1 MNQSILSRAAAAWLV
16 MVVSTMP
23 TLADSLADTGPRL
36 TLEAAVQAATQ
47 SDEGLQAADRRRAGL
62 AATAEAA
69 DELPDPR
76 LSVALQ
82 NVPTDNYSL
91 SDSPMTQTVVT
102 LSQSLPPGDTLSFRG
117 EQAEAR
123 VAGSVAALTTA
134 DHQLK
139 RDVRRLWLAI
149 YREEALGHLLETER
163 ELYRELLES
172 ARTAYQVNEA
182 SGSDLV
188 ALQARLSRIGDAL
201 DRRQGEAQAARARL
215 ARWVGEAAE
224 RPLPES
230 LPASLTDEPTGEL
243 DHQPELER
251 LRAELEAARAQVGEA
266 EAQFAPEIGLQVGYG
281 LRAGSEP
288 NTLSAGVSVS
298 LPIFAERRQSP
309 RLRGAQQSAQAA
321 QLDLT
326 KRARDLAAEADGIRA
341 RLAALDR
348 RITRYQNDIIPE
360 LQQVAEMIR
369 GEIGAGRGEFDALI
383 EAERAVV
390 EARQELLTLRLDR
403 ADQLIDLRYL
413 LEPTA

>member
-1 MNQSILSRAAAAWLV
+1 MNQSILSRAAAAWLAIAV
-16 MVVSTMP
+16 PMSP
-23 TLADSLADTGPRL
+23 GLADSSADAGPRL
-36 TLEAAVQAATQ
+36 TLEAAERAAAR
-47 SDEGLQAADRRRAGL
+47 SDEGLQAADRRRAGR
-62 AATAEAA
+62 AAEAEAA

-91 SDSPMTQTVVT
+91 SDSPMTQTVFT
-102 LSQSLPPGDTLSFRG
+102 LSQNLPPGDTLAFRG
-117 EQAEAR
+117 EAARAAVSGEQARLATSDR
-123 VAGSVAALTTA
+123 
-134 DHQLK
+134 QL
-139 RDVRRLWLAI
+139 RREVRRLWLAV
-149 YREEALGHLLETER
+149 YREEALGRLLESER
-163 ELYRELLES
+163 ALYRELLES
-172 ARTAYQVNEA
+172 ARTAYEVSEA
-182 SGSDLV
+182 SGSDIV
-188 ALQARLSRIGDAL
+188 SLQARLSRIEDTL
-201 DRRQGEAQAARARL
+201 DRRRGEADAARARL
-215 ARWVGEAAE
+215 ARWVGDAAS

-230 LPASLTDEPTGEL
+230 LPARLTDLPRGEI
-243 DHQPELER
+243 DHQPEIQR
-251 LRAELEAARAQVGEA
+251 LRAELEGARARVGEA
-266 EAQFAPEIGLQVGYG
+266 EEQFAPEIGLQVGYG

-298 LPIFAERRQSP
+298 LPIFHERRQSP

-321 QLDLT
+321 QLELT

-348 RITRYQNDIIPE
+348 RVARYRGDIIPE

-369 GEIGAGRGEFDALI
+369 GEISAGRGTFDALI
-383 EAERAVV
+383 EAERAIV

>member
-1 MNQSILSRAAAAWLV
+1 MNPSILSRTA
-16 MVVSTMP
+16 VVLLTIAVPLTPS
-23 TLADSLADTGPRL
+23 LADSSAQAGQRL
-36 TLEAAVQAATQ
+36 TLDAAEQAAVQ
-47 SDEGLQAADRRRAGL
+47 SDEGLQAAERRRAGQ
-62 AATAEAA
+62 AASAEAA

-102 LSQSLPPGDTLSFRG
+102 LSQSLPPGDTLVFRG
-117 EQAEAR
+117 EAAEAR
-123 VAGSVAALTTA
+123 IAGASAALATA
-134 DHQLK
+134 DRQLK
-139 RDVRRLWLAI
+139 REVRRLWLAV
-149 YREEALGHLLETER
+149 YREEALARLLERER
-163 ELYRELLES
+163 ALYRELLDS

-188 ALQARLSRIGDAL
+188 ILQSRLSRLGDAL
-201 DRRQGEAQAARARL
+201 DRRHGEAEAARARL
-215 ARWVGEAAE
+215 ERWVGDAA
-224 RPLPES
+224 RLPLPDT
-230 LPASLTDEPTGEL
+230 LPARLTDLPRGEI
-243 DHQPELER
+243 DRQPEIER
-251 LRAELEAARAQVGEA
+251 LRAELEAARARVGEA

-298 LPIFAERRQSP
+298 LPIFSERRQSP

-321 QLDLT
+321 QLELT
-326 KRARDLAAEADGIRA
+326 KRARDLAAQADGIRA

-383 EAERAVV
+383 EAERAVI
-390 EARQELLTLRLDR
+390 ETRQELLTLRLDR

>member
-1 MNQSILSRAAAAWLV
+1 MNPSILSRTA
-16 MVVSTMP
+16 VVLLTIAVPLTPS
-23 TLADSLADTGPRL
+23 LADSSAQAGQRL
-36 TLEAAVQAATQ
+36 TLDAAEQAAVQ
-47 SDEGLQAADRRRAGL
+47 SDEGLQAAERRRAGQ
-62 AATAEAA
+62 AASAEAA

-102 LSQSLPPGDTLSFRG
+102 LSQSLPPGDTLVFRG
-117 EQAEAR
+117 EAAEAR
-123 VAGSVAALTTA
+123 IAGASAALATA
-134 DHQLK
+134 DRQLK
-139 RDVRRLWLAI
+139 REVRRLWLAV
-149 YREEALGHLLETER
+149 YREEALARLLERER
-163 ELYRELLES
+163 ALYRELLDS

-188 ALQARLSRIGDAL
+188 ILQSRLSRLGDAL
-201 DRRQGEAQAARARL
+201 DRRHGEAEAARARL
-215 ARWVGEAAE
+215 ERWVGDAA
-224 RPLPES
+224 RLPLPDT
-230 LPASLTDEPTGEL
+230 LPARLTDLPRGEI
-243 DHQPELER
+243 DRQPEIER
-251 LRAELEAARAQVGEA
+251 LRAELEAARARVGEA

-298 LPIFAERRQSP
+298 LPIFSERRQSP

-321 QLDLT
+321 QLELT
-326 KRARDLAAEADGIRA
+326 KRARDLAAQADGIRA

-383 EAERAVV
+383 EAERAVI

>member
-1 MNQSILSRAAAAWLV
+1 MTIPIRLLPLLAGVWLASAATAAPA
-16 MVVSTMP
+16 P
-23 TLADSLADTGPRL
+23 TPAPEL
-36 TLEAAVQAATQ
+36 TLERAEQGARA
-47 SDEGLQAADRRRAGL
+47 SDEGIHAAELRRASA

-82 NVPTDNYSL
+82 NVPTDHFRM

-102 LSQSLPPGDTLSFRG
+102 LSQTLPPGDTLAFRG
-117 EQAEAR
+117 RAAEAEIER
-123 VAGSVAALTTA
+123 QRAARNTL
-134 DHQLK
+134 DRQVK
-139 RDVRRLWLAI
+139 REIRRLWLDI
-149 YREEALGHLLETER
+149 YREEALARLVEQER
-163 ELYRELLES
+163 SLYRDLLDS
-172 ARTAYQVNEA
+172 ARTAWEVSEA
-182 SGSDLV
+182 SGSEIV
-188 ALQARLSRIGDAL
+188 ALQARLSRIEDTL
-201 DRRQGEAQAARARL
+201 ERHHGEAQAARARL
-215 ARWVGEAAE
+215 ARWLGDLAY
-224 RPLPES
+224 RPLPVQ
-230 LPASLTDEPTGEL
+230 LPEPLARMPRGLL
-243 DHQPELER
+243 DQQPELAR
-251 LRAELEAARAQVGEA
+251 LRARLAGERARVGEA
-266 EAQFAPEIGLQVGYG
+266 EAQFKPEIGLQLGYG

-288 NTLSAGVSVS
+288 DTLSAGVSVS

-321 QLDLT
+321 QLELT
-326 KRARDLAAEADGIRA
+326 KRARDLAAQADGIRA